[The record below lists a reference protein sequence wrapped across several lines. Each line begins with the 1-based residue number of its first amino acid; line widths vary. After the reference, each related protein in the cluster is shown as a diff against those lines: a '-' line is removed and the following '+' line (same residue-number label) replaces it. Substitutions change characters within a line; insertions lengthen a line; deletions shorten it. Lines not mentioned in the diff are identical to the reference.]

1 MDEGTK
7 KVIGKGNEKSH
18 DKQWKKA
25 LQGKKVVKGNCN
37 RVPNWFT
44 HLDCLLPSIPATS
57 PESVDDFKLFWEL
70 PVL

>member
-1 MDEGTK
+1 MRKAMTN
-7 KVIGKGNEKSH
+7 NEKKH
-18 DKQWKKA
+18 YREKN
-25 LQGKKVVKGNCN
+25 VVKGNCN

-57 PESVDDFKLFWEL
+57 PESVDYFKLFREL